1 MMRTHAVA
9 RAAAMAA
16 ASAALACPVLAQS
29 PPTQLVSVSNNV
41 QASLF
46 DAGVEF
52 AEGTVSL
59 IKDHQQPFVS
69 APEAQ
74 VIGRQSA
81 ALLDNYNDRLRDAR
95 YGTDMLHQSFQ
106 VAIVAGTAMGS
117 STVAGAAV
125 AIPVGA
131 MASRANDIARDYL
144 MGVTQARASAVLSQ
158 GLDKMSVDQRQT
170 MDALLKANKYEAAAT
185 FFESSTSGL
194 SAMKAKMQGDLQAQV
209 LLEKTLTGALMQGS
223 VAAIRKAGEAAQ
235 KADDVEVQLIA
246 HTKAFAQF
254 ARNTAKATERLQ
266 VAVTGLEDD
275 LGKLKGSVE
284 NLAKDQK
291 ATAAQVAI
299 IQDILFDQQPPAVR
313 LAMLDSGAKPGLT
326 DAQRENLRARLTV
339 QARQQEISNAAAQ
352 VVSYARDLN
361 TIMQAVGVNSPEL
374 QKAIQYGSVA
384 STALSQ
390 AFSGNYL
397 GAVASVAGLFGGRS
411 KPDPMAVYMR
421 QIMQAFEQVNK
432 KLDEVI
438 KLQVQTLE
446 AIDALARDVA
456 VFRRETHARFDRID
470 FELARLSDLQRN
482 LVWKDMQAC
491 DSAWDAQNGDL
502 VGKPVSPET
511 KGRYDV
517 QKQRFRDLAAVISY
531 TRSHGDK
538 ALRCYNALDERF
550 ASFKNPGNL
559 AGNPFTISSVETYYG
574 SLGTPSPAVI
584 QGAAGP
590 EYGLPALAYY
600 RSLLYDPS
608 QELLR
613 GGWAAQASSKPGW
626 GGVANAY
633 ALMTRPAGSAI
644 AMAQRI
650 RALDAAS
657 TPLAHCKGETVLGRR
672 LQDYLCSPSSPYRE
686 PMYDDHALK
695 QAEALAGSRAAY
707 FLSEPLIRD
716 QIGEIVRYTLFVER
730 PRLFAKSSEAPGAYT
745 LEELGTL
752 DRDHYGRALL
762 TNAMTMVDV
771 SIAQQAM
778 VYGDLSAWFIYNLL
792 WDLKANQ
799 WRSAPTAGVSEQ
811 LFKTAKT
818 LLGNQNNPWLQR
830 NVLML
835 VLKSQERGCP
845 ELSSQASAC
854 GANNLAY
861 GIAYDRYHRVDK
873 AGNYAAMEAAQ
884 TTAAQATLLGL
895 FRWAVAGP
903 APVIVVQDV
912 AGSGARQLLLDLQG
926 HRLPLPSPAE
936 WNAGAFIYPPHLMD
950 RLDDREILASRL
962 AGYAALDRMSKEDQ
976 TSVLTILANSE
987 E

>member
-1 MMRTHAVA
+1 MTRPLVAA
-9 RAAAMAA
+9 RAAAMAV
-16 ASAALACPVLAQS
+16 ASAALAGPVFAQS
-29 PPTQLVSVSNNV
+29 ASTQLVSVPSSV

-52 AEGTVSL
+52 AEGTIGL
-59 IKDHQQPFVS
+59 IQYHQQPFVS

-74 VIGRQSA
+74 VIGRQGA
-81 ALLDNYNDRLRDAR
+81 ALLENYNDRLRDAR

-117 STVAGAAV
+117 STVAGAVV
-125 AIPVGA
+125 ALPVGA

-144 MGVTQARASAVLSQ
+144 MEATQARASAVLSQ
-158 GLDKMSVDQRQT
+158 GLDKMSVDQRQM
-170 MDALLKANKYEAAAT
+170 MDGLLKANKYEEAAT
-185 FFESSTSGL
+185 FFDTSTGGL
-194 SAMKAKMQGDLQAQV
+194 SAMKAKMQGDPQAQM
-209 LLEKTLTGALMQGS
+209 LLEKTLTGALAQGS

-235 KADDVEVQLIA
+235 KAADVEVQLIA

-254 ARNTAKATERLQ
+254 ARNTAKATDRLQ
-266 VAVTGLEDD
+266 VAVTGLEGD

-326 DAQRENLRARLTV
+326 DAQRENLRARLAV
-339 QARQQEISNAAAQ
+339 QARQQEISSAAAQ

-361 TIMQAVGVNSPEL
+361 TVMQAVGVNSPEL

-384 STALSQ
+384 STALGQ

-397 GAVASVAGLFGGRS
+397 GAVASVSGLFGRS
-411 KPDPMAVYMR
+411 SPDPMAAYMR

-456 VFRRETHARFDRID
+456 VLRRETHARFDRID

-502 VGKPVSPET
+502 VGKFVPPEA

-531 TRSHGDK
+531 TQSHGDK
-538 ALRCYNALDERF
+538 VLRCYKALDERF
-550 ASFKNPGNL
+550 ASFKNPSNL
-559 AGNPFTISSVETYYG
+559 AGNPFTISSVETHYG
-574 SLGTPSPAVI
+574 TLGTPSSAVT
-584 QGAAGP
+584 QGVAGP
-590 EYGLPALAYY
+590 EYGLPALAHY
-600 RSLLYDPS
+600 RSLLYNPS
-608 QELLR
+608 LELLR
-613 GGWAAQASSKPGW
+613 SGWAAQASSKRGW
-626 GGVANAY
+626 GGIANAY
-633 ALMTRPAGSAI
+633 ALMTRPAGSAV

-650 RALDAAS
+650 RALDAAD

-672 LQDYLCSPSSPYRE
+672 LQNYLCSTSSPYLE
-686 PMYDDHALK
+686 PTYDDQALK
-695 QAEALAGSRAAY
+695 QAEALAGSRTTY

-716 QIGEIVRYTLFVER
+716 QIGEIVRYTLFVDR

-745 LEELGTL
+745 LEELGAL
-752 DRDHYGRALL
+752 KHDHYSRALL

-778 VYGDLSAWFIYNLL
+778 VYGDLSAWLVYNLL

-799 WRSAPTAGVSEQ
+799 WRTAPAAGVSEQ

-835 VLKSQERGCP
+835 VLKSQEKGCP
-845 ELSSQASAC
+845 ELASQASTC

-861 GIAYDRYHRVDK
+861 GIGYDRYHRVDK
-873 AGNYAAMEAAQ
+873 AGNYAPMDEGQ
-884 TTAAQATLLGL
+884 TAAAQATLLGL
-895 FRWAVAGP
+895 FRWTAAGP
-903 APVIVVQDV
+903 VPTIVVRDV
-912 AGSGARQLLLDLQG
+912 AESGTRQLLLDLQG
-926 HRLPLPSPAE
+926 LRLPLPSPAE

-976 TSVLTILANSE
+976 ASVLTILANSE